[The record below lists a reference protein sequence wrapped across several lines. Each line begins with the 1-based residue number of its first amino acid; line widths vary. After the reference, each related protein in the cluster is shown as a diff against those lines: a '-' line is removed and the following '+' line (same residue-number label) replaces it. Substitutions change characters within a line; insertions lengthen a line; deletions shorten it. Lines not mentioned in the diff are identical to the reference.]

1 MKKKDKNEN
10 HDIMSNNPNN
20 WKGIFYVNPKDS
32 RIIVPKIN
40 PKFGWTLNF
49 GHIYSYVGIAAIIL
63 ILFFLFATNIVA
75 QVNPTQNWSFNED
88 SESDGWDSKKMEE
101 FNRFI
106 IDSTNITGL
115 LIVHKGQIVFD
126 YGDIEENSYI
136 ASCRKS
142 VLSMLYGKYVENG
155 DINLDETLNELG
167 IQDVKEMLPI
177 EKEATIKDLISA
189 RSGIYLTGSNGG
201 DLRDY
206 APERGTKEPGSYWL
220 YSNYDFN
227 LAGYIFE
234 KETGKNIYDDVED
247 QLAIPLGM
255 QDWDRSLQRKYE
267 DATISVF
274 PAYHMWFSTRD
285 MARIGLLM
293 LNRGIWNKK
302 QVISENWVNEM
313 LKQRTTSEEMI
324 ENVPM
329 LKNPISQY
337 GYGYMWWLF
346 ENSADKRLKNAYSAL
361 GAMGQSISVFPEIDV
376 VVAYKTKSA
385 YRRSNS
391 GRIRQVLL
399 INAIKLYEP
408 K

>member
-1 MKKKDKNEN
+1 MKKPF
-10 HDIMSNNPNN
+10 S
-20 WKGIFYVNPKDS
+20 FLVL
-32 RIIVPKIN
+32 
-40 PKFGWTLNF
+40 F
-49 GHIYSYVGIAAIIL
+49 IL
-63 ILFFLFATNIVA
+63 LTSNIVA
-75 QVNPTQNWSFNED
+75 QVFPTQNWSYNED
-88 SESDGWDSKKMEE
+88 PEADGWNSKKMEE
-101 FNRFI
+101 FNRYI
-106 IDSTNITGL
+106 IDSTKITGF
-115 LIVHKGQIVFD
+115 IIIHKGQVVFD

-155 DINLDETLNELG
+155 DIILDKTLMELG
-167 IQDVKEMLPI
+167 VEDVKKMLPI

-227 LAGYIFE
+227 MAGYLFE

-247 QLAIPLGM
+247 QLALPLGM
-255 QDWDRSLQRKYE
+255 QDWDRSLQRKYG
-267 DATISVF
+267 DSTISIF

-293 LNRGIWNKK
+293 LNRGKWNEK
-302 QVISENWVNEM
+302 QVISEKWVNEM
-313 LKQRTTSEEMI
+313 LKQRTTSEEII
-324 ENVPM
+324 ENVPVM
-329 LKNPISQY
+329 KTAVIQY

-346 ENSADKRLKNAYSAL
+346 ENSEDKRLKNAYSAL

-376 VVAYKTKSA
+376 VVAYKTKSD
-385 YRRSNS
+385 YGRRNS
-391 GRIRQVLL
+391 GIIGQLLL
-399 INAIKLYEP
+399 IKAIRLYEP